1 MGVTKRIAE
10 KIILTLDKCQKTT
23 NFSLVRF
30 GNVLSSRGS
39 VVHTFNEQI
48 KNGKPITITHPEMTR
63 FFMSIPEASRLVI
76 KACSI
81 DKGKIFVLD
90 MGKPVKIL
98 ELAKNMIRLHGIDED
113 KIPIIFTR
121 PREGEKLFEEL
132 TNKEE
137 NLSESDYKKL
147 LILNENYLTFDEN
160 QLLKMVEE
168 FKETAD
174 SYDKA
179 KIKELLKKYVKEY
192 KTGNEQ

>member
-1 MGVTKRIAE
+1 MEEYPDEAVKNNIIGTYNCAKASIDNKVKRFILISSDKAVNPSSVMGVTKRIAE

-98 ELAKNMIRLHGIDED
+98 ELAKNMIRLHGIDGM
-113 KIPIIFTR
+113 KFR
-121 PREGEKLFEEL
+121 
-132 TNKEE
+132 
-137 NLSESDYKKL
+137 
-147 LILNENYLTFDEN
+147 
-160 QLLKMVEE
+160 
-168 FKETAD
+168 
-174 SYDKA
+174 
-179 KIKELLKKYVKEY
+179 
-192 KTGNEQ
+192 